1 MKVGVSLFAN
11 NGPDVERFVALENG
25 EGEPI
30 GDGVDN
36 QVFEEE
42 LQFGELVEPLGF
54 DSIWTVE
61 HHFSPYTMVT
71 DPLQWLTW
79 WAARTERIDLGT
91 MVVVLPWHN
100 PVRVAEEIVMLQH
113 MMGDNRQ
120 LLMGF
125 GRGAGRREFGGINAD
140 MNKTREIFAESVQ
153 IIRGLIENER
163 FSYRSENFQVPNV
176 ATRPEATDVS
186 IRPRPRNAKALT
198 DNFHIAWG
206 SPQSV
211 AATAPLGLKPLIIP
225 QRGMTDYVGELQE
238 FNTHRVEAGYEPAN
252 CGVHLHIQVADTEA
266 EAEEMMK
273 YERSFDRTAEVNYE
287 FGGSH
292 FKNVKGYEYYTKMQ
306 EEIAKQVAAGASA
319 EELGFTFP
327 LKPGNPEQ
335 ILQGIQEI
343 CDWVHPNH
351 ILGVFKF
358 GGMPLPVAEKNLRLF
373 AREVLPALHEMKV
386 LAPIVAD

>member
-1 MKVGVSLFAN
+1 LFAN
-11 NGPDVERFVALENG
+11 NGPDAERFVALENG
-25 EGEPI
+25 QGEPI

-36 QVFEEE
+36 QVFAEE
-42 LQFGELVEPLGF
+42 LRFGELVEPLGF

-71 DPLQWLTW
+71 DPLQWLTY

-120 LLMGF
+120 LIMGF

-140 MNKTREIFAESVQ
+140 MNTTREVFAESVQ

-163 FSYRSENFQVPNV
+163 FSFQSEHFQVPNV
-176 ATRPEATDVS
+176 ATRPDAADLS
-186 IRPRPRNAKALT
+186 IRPRPRDAKALT

-211 AATAPLGLKPLIIP
+211 AVTAPLGLKPLIIP
-225 QRGMTDYVGELQE
+225 QRGMTDYIGELQE
-238 FNTHRVEAGYEPAN
+238 FNSYRTQAGYQPAN
-252 CGVHLHIQVADTEA
+252 CGVHLHIQCAETEA
-266 EAEEMMK
+266 QAQDMMK
-273 YERSFDRTAEVNYE
+273 YELSFDRTAEVNYE
-287 FGGSH
+287 FGSGH
-292 FKNVKGYEYYTKMQ
+292 FKNLKGYEHYAAMQ
-306 EEIAKQVAAGASA
+306 EELQKRMAQGASMA
-319 EELGFTFP
+319 DLGIGFP
-327 LKPGNPEQ
+327 LNPATPDQ
-335 ILQGIQEI
+335 ILRGIQEI
-343 CDWVHPNH
+343 CDWIHPNH

-358 GGMPLPVAEKNLRLF
+358 GGMPLDVAEKSLRLF

-386 LAPIVAD
+386 LDPIVAD

>member
-1 MKVGVSLFAN
+1 
-11 NGPDVERFVALENG
+11 
-25 EGEPI
+25 
-30 GDGVDN
+30 
-36 QVFEEE
+36 
-42 LQFGELVEPLGF
+42 
-54 DSIWTVE
+54 
-61 HHFSPYTMVT
+61 
-71 DPLQWLTW
+71 
-79 WAARTERIDLGT
+79 
-91 MVVVLPWHN
+91 VVLPWHN

-120 LLMGF
+120 LIMGF

-140 MNKTREIFAESVQ
+140 MNKTRELFAESVE

-163 FSYRSENFQVPNV
+163 FSFQSENFQVPNV
-176 ATRPEATDVS
+176 AIRPESTDLS

-198 DNFHIAWG
+198 ENFHIAWG

-211 AATAPLGLKPLIIP
+211 AVTAPLGLKPLIIP

-238 FNTHRVEAGYEPAN
+238 FNTHRVQAGYEPAN
-252 CGVHLHIQVADTEA
+252 CGVHLHIQCAETEA

-292 FKNVKGYEYYTKMQ
+292 FKNVKGYEYYSKMQ
-306 EEIAKQVAAGASA
+306 EEIARQRAAGTSA
-319 EELGFTFP
+319 DELGFTFP
-327 LKPGNPEQ
+327 LNPGNPDQ

-358 GGMPLPVAEKNLRLF
+358 GGMPLPVAEKSLRLF

-386 LAPIVAD
+386 MDPIVAA